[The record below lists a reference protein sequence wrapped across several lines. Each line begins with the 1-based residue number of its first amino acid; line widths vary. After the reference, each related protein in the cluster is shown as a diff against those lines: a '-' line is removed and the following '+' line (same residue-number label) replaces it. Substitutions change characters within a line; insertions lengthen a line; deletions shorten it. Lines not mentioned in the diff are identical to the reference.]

1 MGSLGSDD
9 IFSRMNDSAAAAS
22 IKGLR
27 ENEPEDIEKTDRRG
41 RVTITTVPRKRGT
54 ALKEITLRKPTIGEA
69 PAIAELVNRFA
80 KQGLMLPR
88 ALVDVC
94 ERIRDFTICESNGR
108 VIGCV
113 AFHILWK
120 DLGEIRS
127 LAVTEH
133 ARRQRVGSR
142 LVEYCLQEAQ
152 TLGITRVLTLTYE
165 CKFFGKLRFRKCSKE
180 TLPQKVWKDCINC
193 PHFPNCNETAMLLH
207 LKPTYT
213 QRTKRRRL

>member
-1 MGSLGSDD
+1 MIAD
-9 IFSRMNDSAAAAS
+9 AAAIA
-22 IKGLR
+22 GLI
-27 ENEPEDIEKTDRRG
+27 NHFAA
-41 RVTITTVPRKRGT
+41 KR
-54 ALKEITLRKPTIGEA
+54 I
-69 PAIAELVNRFA
+69 
-80 KQGLMLPR
+80 MLPR
-88 ALVDVC
+88 AVADVW
-94 ERIRDFTICESNGR
+94 ERIRDFTICEMKGR

-113 AFHILWK
+113 ALHVLWK
-120 DLGEIRS
+120 DMGEIRS

-207 LKPTYT
+207 LEPTYT